1 MSPVCGLGAGP
12 TRPAWTPSSR
22 PVGSQSLSSP
32 IGTSSFLSL
41 SARDPRSEDRG
52 VQAWRGS
59 HGCPPSD
66 TPSTS
71 LRRGCPASAWTLA
84 GAPCLSRHP
93 RPGLLRV
100 WSTANSLGLDKDA
113 EPAGPARLDRFR
125 LSAGRRAPACIAA
138 SRSLHGEQARIRW
151 LPGVGLCAATMCYL
165 VWSLWLPPPSIP
177 PLTQPR
183 APSQPDQSQGEEA
196 QFQAWRPR
204 I

>member
-1 MSPVCGLGAGP
+1 MRGPPAQPGPIFASGGESVALQSNRNEQLPLPQCPRPQIRGPGCPGLEGFP
-12 TRPAWTPSSR
+12 WLP
-22 PVGSQSLSSP
+22 
-32 IGTSSFLSL
+32 
-41 SARDPRSEDRG
+41 
-52 VQAWRGS
+52 
-59 HGCPPSD
+59 PPSD
-66 TPSTS
+66 TPLTS
-71 LRRGCPASAWTLA
+71 LRRGRAASAWTLA
-84 GAPCLSRHP
+84 GAPCLSKHP

-151 LPGVGLCAATMCYL
+151 LPGVGLCAATTCYL
-165 VWSLWLPPPSIP
+165 VWSLQLPPPSIL
-177 PLTQPR
+177 PLTQPG
-183 APSQPDQSQGEEA
+183 ALSQPDQSQGEEA